1 MRVAWYLFDL
11 GMENLFQIV
20 MDMAEATD
28 DNQWKEKYVSSH
40 IYIFIIFLS
49 LPPLSS
55 HSTSFHLVHDVT
67 QLHVWQGL

>member
-28 DNQWKEKYVSSH
+28 DNQWKEKYVSESY
-40 IYIFIIFLS
+40 IYFHYFS
-49 LPPLSS
+49 LPSS

>member
-40 IYIFIIFLS
+40 IILFFIFS
-49 LPPLSS
+49 LPPS